1 MDLHHGLFAA
11 RGESAAG
18 LLAADGSSADSQQT
32 MSSRVLLGSVAAG
45 NRALVDLGPDDFVI
59 EEGGAMRDVF
69 AMHIADYPI
78 VVLIDNGTVQ
88 DELLAIRDAA
98 ARFVS
103 RIGERAVAV
112 GTLANPPAI
121 LASFDADRAKILAEI
136 GAVTA
141 NPSAGLM
148 PLQALAAAVT
158 AIETTGAP
166 FSAIVVISGRPI
178 EPAEIG
184 SAELLTPI
192 LASRAFVHVIARRS
206 AEVSE
211 PGGQAPRAD
220 GDGDVLRQISNLA
233 HGQYTT
239 IYSAASYGI
248 ALDRLADRLSSEV
261 MIEYLVPPGRG
272 GPGEVR
278 VGVKI
283 PGARVTG
290 LGVSR

>member
-1 MDLHHGLFAA
+1 MK
-11 RGESAAG
+11 AG
-18 LLAADGSSADSQQT
+18 TLALAILCLATDASPGDSQQT

-59 EEGGAMRDVF
+59 EEGGTPRDVF
-69 AMHIADYPI
+69 EMHVADYPI
-78 VVLIDNGTVQ
+78 VVLIDNGTAE

-103 RIGERAVAV
+103 RVGERPVAV
-112 GTLANPPAI
+112 GTLADPPAI
-121 LASFDADRAKILAEI
+121 LASFDADRAKVLADI
-136 GAVTA
+136 RGVTA
-141 NPSAGLM
+141 DPSAGLKPM
-148 PLQALAAAVT
+148 QALAGAVT
-158 AIETTGAP
+158 AIETSGAP
-166 FSAIVVISGRPI
+166 FSAIVVISARPI

-184 SAELLTPI
+184 STELLTPI
-192 LASRAFVHVIARRS
+192 LASHAFVHVIAHRP

-211 PGGQAPRAD
+211 PSRQASRAD
-220 GDGDVLRQISNLA
+220 GDGDVLRQLSNLA
-233 HGQYTT
+233 HSQYTT
-239 IYSAASYGI
+239 IYSPASYGI

-261 MIEYLVPPGRG
+261 MIEYLVPPGPG
-272 GPGEVR
+272 GRGEVR